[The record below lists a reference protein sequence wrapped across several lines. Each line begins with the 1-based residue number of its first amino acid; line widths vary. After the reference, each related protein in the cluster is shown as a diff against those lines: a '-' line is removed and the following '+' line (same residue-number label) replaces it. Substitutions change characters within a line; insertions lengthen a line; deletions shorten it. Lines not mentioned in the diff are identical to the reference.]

1 MSVFAI
7 VSIIFLEIL
16 TAVIAAS
23 AAFVLAKEHGERR
36 TSHLAYFATSFAV
49 ASACFFSLFI
59 AQVFAGHGHEASAV
73 FAHRGSLALMAL
85 GTFFGVL
92 GLVRIYRGAKY
103 GLLDGL
109 AGASLVLS
117 LVAVVVV
124 DAPLTSVAGVTFLFL
139 RPEHLIAMQS
149 VYILS
154 LTFLLA
160 LPGKVLAQKP
170 KTDTPVSA
178 LFFAA
183 GIFGLLFIAVSV
195 AGAALKLQLAAPFS
209 LLAICCSAACLI
221 TASLAADHP
230 DAEVRKKPFTLF
242 SRSLVFKSVGLNT
255 LVMWA
260 LALFLLGLTSAYFV
274 SLNLRNRETGLR
286 RDLLYFSKSYAGSG
300 LQLLADAAKIADS
313 DEVASLLAGQ
323 PDASDLDGLV
333 NRTFGKAVIG
343 RGVRV
348 VGADGHVLYS
358 TKPDEEGAPLSP
370 SRVLERAL
378 LGTETAAIEKDENF
392 NVWVLRAA
400 VPVRHAD
407 GTVIAIVLAT
417 HVDIIFDFSDY
428 NELSPIEAVGYG
440 FVSEHGEHVYS
451 VGASVD
457 AVTRTT
463 LLRAIG
469 RFPSA
474 THRTDDSVYF
484 EQRVYST
491 DGAPNGFFYIFLT
504 REVLDREAFR
514 VIATVTIFSV
524 LAMIIVNVIL
534 LFGMS
539 VVLRPLRDLQEAA
552 RRIETEEYGKRI
564 EYSSPDELGR
574 LAAAFNH
581 MQDTIEDRTVRL
593 KAALRE
599 QQDALD
605 NTMRELRTPL
615 SIFRWTLEMMRY
627 GDTGKLNKEQL
638 ELVEQLHQ
646 TNERVFRLVQNFQDA
661 MRIERRR
668 LVLNLVETAVE
679 DVIDEAAGN
688 VAVTSRQKNIVLHW
702 KRPETPLRRAWADR
716 TYLLKIIE
724 NLLSNAV
731 KYTGGNGHVEVTV
744 EESGRSS
751 PNGREGKFL
760 LVSVED
766 NGMGIPKDDQP
777 RVFSRFFRG
786 RQAMEGDVEGAGLG
800 LYITKQLVELHGG
813 EMWFRSKEGVGT
825 TFSFTIPADRPLPDD
840 AIDTPHSPPRT

>member
-16 TAVIAAS
+16 TAVIAAG
-23 AAFVLAKEHGERR
+23 AAFVLAREYSERR
-36 TSHLAYFATSFAV
+36 SPHLVLFALSFGLVSASFFTLFLGQVFGGHGYEEAANNALRASVGLLSVGSFIGGLGLIRVYRSSGYGAVDGLLGSAVILSLASIAV
-49 ASACFFSLFI
+49 AD
-59 AQVFAGHGHEASAV
+59 V
-73 FAHRGSLALMAL
+73 
-85 GTFFGVL
+85 
-92 GLVRIYRGAKY
+92 
-103 GLLDGL
+103 
-109 AGASLVLS
+109 
-117 LVAVVVV
+117 
-124 DAPLTSVAGVTFLFL
+124 PLTSVAGVAFLYMS
-139 RPEHLIAMQS
+139 PEQLILSQAA
-149 VYILS
+149 YILS
-154 LTFLLA
+154 LVILLA
-160 LPGKVLAQKP
+160 LPARMLARK
-170 KTDTPVSA
+170 SA
-178 LFFAA
+178 KADSSIAKLFLTA
-183 GIFGLLFIAVSV
+183 GVFGLLFIAIAVSGTV
-195 AGAALKLQLAAPFS
+195 LKLQMAAPFS
-209 LLAICCSAACLI
+209 LLALCLSAACLV
-221 TASLAADHP
+221 TAAVAAHHP
-230 DAEVRKKPFTLF
+230 DEDVRKKPHTLF

-255 LVMWA
+255 FVMWA
-260 LALFLLGLTSAYFV
+260 LALFLLGLTSSYFV
-274 SLNLRNRETGLR
+274 SLNLRNREIGLR
-286 RDLLYFSKSYAGSG
+286 RDLLFFAKSYAGSG
-300 LQLLADAAKIADS
+300 LQLLADASKIAES

-323 PDASDLDGLV
+323 ADTDGLDGLMV
-333 NRTFGKAVIG
+333 RTFGRAIVG

-358 TKPDEEGAPLSP
+358 TRRGEEGTPLTP

-378 LGTETAAIEKDENF
+378 MGTETAAIEKDENF
-392 NVWVLRAA
+392 NLWVLRAA
-400 VPVRHAD
+400 VPVRQAD

-417 HVDIIFDFSDY
+417 HVDIVFDFSDY
-428 NELSPIEAVGYG
+428 NELSPIDAVGYG
-440 FVSEHGEHVYS
+440 FVSEVGEQVYS
-451 VGASVD
+451 VGTSVD

-484 EQRVYST
+484 EQRVYAT
-491 DGAPNGFFYIFLT
+491 DGAPNGFFYIYLT
-504 REVLDREAFR
+504 RDVLDREAFR

-539 VVLRPLRDLQEAA
+539 VVLRPLRDLQKAA
-552 RRIETEEYGKRI
+552 RRIEAEDYGNRI

-574 LAAAFNH
+574 LADAFNH
-581 MQDTIEDRTVRL
+581 MQATIEDRTVRL
-593 KAALRE
+593 KVALRE

-661 MRIERRR
+661 TRIERRR

-679 DVIDEAAGN
+679 DVVDEAAGN
-688 VAVTSRQKNIVLHW
+688 VAVSSRQKNIVLHW
-702 KRPETPLRRAWADR
+702 KRPEVPLRRAWADR
-716 TYLLKIIE
+716 VYLLKIVE

-751 PNGREGKFL
+751 PNGREGRFL
-760 LVSVED
+760 LVAIED

-825 TFSFTIPADRPLPDD
+825 TFSFTIPADRPQPDAAD
-840 AIDTPHSPPRT
+840 AASSSPRP